1 MVFVR
6 PLQGIIVVIGIT
18 LSVRLSM
25 CLILSEQ
32 HLLNHSTLF
41 NKLGM
46 MVYYHEVVC
55 HAEKLVHYLQC
66 QGQSEGFQNMAIS
79 TISCKLLVCLQP
91 NLV

>member
-55 HAEKLVHYLQC
+55 HAEKLLYYLQC
-66 QGQSEGFQNMAIS
+66 QGHSEGLYNQSMTIS
-79 TISCKLLVCLQP
+79 TIF
-91 NLV
+91 